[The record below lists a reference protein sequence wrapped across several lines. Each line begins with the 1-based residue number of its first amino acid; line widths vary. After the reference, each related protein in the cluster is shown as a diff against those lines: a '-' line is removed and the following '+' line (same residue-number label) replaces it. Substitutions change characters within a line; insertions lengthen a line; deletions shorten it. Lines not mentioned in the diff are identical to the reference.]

1 MIESDNPLTLAM
13 PTERETVFSR
23 VFNAPRQLVFEA
35 MTRPEHVQKWYG
47 LRSHTMSLCEID
59 FRPGGAWRYVVQ
71 AADGSEHGFSG
82 VYQEIEAPTR
92 LVYSEGYEAM
102 PGHDYL
108 VTVYLSEEGGKTTV
122 TGRLQYRSQQDRDGH
137 YQSGM
142 EWGMRESMARLDELL
157 DTLPRTLVI
166 ERIFNAPRELVW
178 RAWTEPEHLM
188 RWHGPKGYTAPISK
202 IDFRVGGTYHSCMR
216 SPEGQDY
223 WSTGT
228 YQEIVPLE
236 RIVCSDSFADPEGN
250 VVPASYYGMGEFP
263 LALTVTVTFEDLGG
277 KTKMTLYHAGFPAG
291 DVSMYA
297 TAGWNESFDKLAD
310 TLG

>member
-1 MIESDNPLTLAM
+1 MIESDNPFTLTM
-13 PTERETVFSR
+13 PTERETLFSR

-59 FRPGGAWRYVVQ
+59 LRPGGAWRYVVQ
-71 AADGSEHGFSG
+71 AEDGSEHGFSG
-82 VYQEIEAPTR
+82 VYQEIEAPAR

-108 VTVYLSEEGGKTTV
+108 VTVTLTEEGGKTTV

-142 EWGMRESMARLDELL
+142 ESGMSQSSARLDELL
-157 DTLPRTLVI
+157 DTLPRTLII
-166 ERIFNAPRELVW
+166 ERIFNAPRQLVW
-178 RAWTEPEHLM
+178 RAWTEPEQLM
-188 RWHGPKGYTAPISK
+188 RWHGPKDYTAPACK
-202 IDFRVGGTYHSCMR
+202 IDFRGGGTCLTCMR
-216 SPEGQDY
+216 CPEGQDY
-223 WSTGT
+223 WSIGT

-263 LALTVTVTFEDLGG
+263 LVLTETVTFEDLGD
-277 KTKMTLYHAGFPAG
+277 KTRLTLTHTGFPAG
-291 DVSMYA
+291 DITTYA
-297 TAGWNESFDKLAD
+297 AAGWNESFDKLAA
-310 TLG
+310 TFG

>member
-1 MIESDNPLTLAM
+1 MIESDNSLSLAM
-13 PTERETVFSR
+13 PTERETVFRR
-23 VFNAPRQLVFEA
+23 VFNAPRHLVFEA

-47 LRSHTMSLCEID
+47 LRSHTMTLCEID
-59 FRPGGAWRYVVQ
+59 LRPGGAWRYVVQ
-71 AADGSEHGFSG
+71 DDQGHEHGFSG

-108 VTVYLSEEGGKTTV
+108 VTVNLAEAEGKTTV
-122 TGRLQYRSQQDRDGH
+122 TGQLLYRSQEDRDGH

-142 EWGMRESMARLDELL
+142 EWGMRESMTRLDELL
-157 DTLPRTLVI
+157 NSLPRELVI

-188 RWHGPKGYTAPISK
+188 RWHGPKGYTAPACQ
-202 IDFRVGGTYHSCMR
+202 IDFRVGGTYLNCMR

-236 RIVCSDSFADPEGN
+236 KIVCSDSFADPEGN
-250 VVPASYYGMGEFP
+250 VVSAAEYGMGDFP
-263 LALTVTVTFEDLGG
+263 LALTVTITFEDLGG
-277 KTKMTLYHAGFPAG
+277 KTKMTLRHAGFPAG
-291 DVSMYA
+291 DVSTYA
-297 TAGWNESFDKLAD
+297 TAGWNESFDKLAE
-310 TLG
+310 TLN